1 MKAFQRVYLGIKSYV
16 VCIEMA
22 TGKEVWRTK
31 VKRGQIISVVVEE
44 DLIVAHAGGELFGL
58 DRSSGKL
65 LWNNTLSGLGYGYCF
80 MATENSNTSAQMHN
94 TVAAISRANSG
105 HHASGGSA

>member
-1 MKAFQRVYLGIKSYV
+1 MFHV

-22 TGKEVWRTK
+22 TGKEIWRTK

-65 LWNNTLSGLGYGYCF
+65 PWNNDLTGLGYGYCF
-80 MATENSNTSAQMHN
+80 MAT
-94 TVAAISRANSG
+94 
-105 HHASGGSA
+105 GSFIRSDA